1 MNKKSIAVFVI
12 FSLVSF
18 CFSMPVAAIVPHKF
32 KVSDNDVTVTKDTFL
47 DYFSLRGTASYEQT
61 TGIVTLTQDQQ
72 NQVGNFTLNDRID
85 LAGSFSLKGAVN
97 LGDKLDSQGGADGI
111 GVAFHT
117 GKSTDIG
124 EVGES
129 IGIGGLP
136 NALGFKLDT
145 YWNQTD
151 PTEGRDHPFGAF
163 VRTGST
169 PPYSAET
176 DKDSIQYLGK
186 DAVSESGEV
195 FHDFSVT
202 YNGQSKEF
210 SVTYQS
216 ERGPLFW
223 QTTVPNTIEA
233 YSLAM
238 SASTGGNSNKQQ
250 FRMDQFEYSSK
261 NEADT
266 KGSIVLQVKDQTG
279 QAIKG
284 AIFYLYGADDQL
296 VSELMTNDD
305 GNIKVEE
312 LPFGSY
318 YFIEKSVPAGY
329 IKDPDRH
336 HLTVDKDHRNQTI
349 TVINQKELF
358 GKLKILVRDSVNHQP
373 LSGSMF
379 VLRNDD
385 TQTEVN
391 STTEA
396 LGVESFSQV
405 PYGNYQIVQKKASN
419 GYIRTSNQKIELN
432 KPDQEIIIENTKVIN
447 KGTVL
452 VNVVDQKKVT
462 QPIAAVTFVLKD
474 QTGKVVTT
482 VKTDAQGKFKVADLP
497 YGQYLLEQTSFL
509 TGYQEVEQTRS
520 FNLQSPEMTLTLTN
534 RRKAASSQTEKI
546 EDTKET
552 TPPRKHPASSTAR
565 EPKTVTSQSE
575 TIRRRSHFPST
586 AGTIKKNMKQNTQEK
601 GILTIVN
608 HDTQGSLLGNST
620 FMVYSED
627 KQSQYQ
633 LRLGPDGR
641 GQLDLPYGEYIV
653 HQTAASVG
661 FAKNPKRYRVIL
673 NKDHSTQQIIIQN
686 SQLKASKIKEL
697 VNQQTQT
704 VLPAEE
710 NELIWTINIDFRSDV
725 LETEELVLT
734 NVLPKE
740 LSLERASSTSVG
752 GLKDYGTFS
761 QKGQQ
766 LMFKFKKHEDSFSYL
781 INQNIHLELVSKKA
795 ALK

>member
-18 CFSMPVAAIVPHKF
+18 YFSTPVAATIPHSL
-32 KVSDNDVTVTKDTFL
+32 KVSDNAVTVTKDTFL
-47 DYFSLRGTASYEQT
+47 DHFSLHGTASYEQT

-97 LGDKLDSQGGADGI
+97 LGNKLDSQGGADGI

-117 GKSTDIG
+117 GKSSEIG
-124 EVGES
+124 EIGES
-129 IGIGGLP
+129 IGIGGLS

-163 VRTGST
+163 VRTGSI

-186 DAVSESGEV
+186 NAVSESGEV
-195 FHDFSVT
+195 FHDFSVI
-202 YNGQSKEF
+202 YNGQTKEF

-216 ERGPLFW
+216 EEGPLFW

-250 FRMDQFEYSSK
+250 FRIDQFEYSSK
-261 NEADT
+261 DEADT
-266 KGSIVLQVKDQTG
+266 KGSIVLQLKDQTG
-279 QAIKG
+279 QAIKD
-284 AIFYLYGADDQL
+284 AVFYLYGADDQL
-296 VSELMTNDD
+296 VSELMTDDD
-305 GNIKVEE
+305 GKIKVEE

-329 IKDPDRH
+329 IKDAERYD
-336 HLTVDKDHRNQTI
+336 LTLDKDHRNQAVAVT
-349 TVINQKELF
+349 NQKELF
-358 GKLKILVRDSVNHQP
+358 GKLKILVRDSVSHQP

-396 LGVESFSQV
+396 LGVEGFSQV
-405 PYGNYQIVQKKASN
+405 PYGNYQIVQKRAPN
-419 GYIRTSNQKIELN
+419 GYIGTNNQKIALN
-432 KPDQEIIIENTKVIN
+432 EPNQEIIIENTKIIN
-447 KGTVL
+447 KGTLL
-452 VNVVDQKKVT
+452 VNVVDQKKMT
-462 QPIAAVTFVLKD
+462 QPIAAVAFVLKD

-482 VKTDAQGKFKVADLP
+482 VKTDEQGKFKVADLP
-497 YGQYLLEQTSFL
+497 YGQYVLEQTSFL

-534 RRKAASSQTEKI
+534 RRKAASNQTKKI
-546 EDTKET
+546 ENEKET
-552 TPPRKHPASSTAR
+552 THTNKDPANSIVG
-565 EPKTVTSQSE
+565 EPETVTSQAK
-575 TIRRRSHFPST
+575 TVRGLSHFPSIVGT
-586 AGTIKKNMKQNTQEK
+586 AKRNMLQNTQEK
-601 GILTIVN
+601 GLLTIVN
-608 HDTQGSLLGNST
+608 HDMQGSLLGNSK
-620 FMVYSED
+620 FMIYSEG
-627 KQSQYQ
+627 KKSQYQ

-653 HQTAASVG
+653 HQTEASVG
-661 FAKNPKRYRVIL
+661 FVKNPKRYRVIL

-686 SQLKASKIKEL
+686 SQLETSQIKEL

-710 NELIWTINIDFRSDV
+710 NELIWTINIDFRTDI

-740 LSLERASSTSVG
+740 LSLERASSTSVN

-761 QKGQQ
+761 QKGRQ
-766 LMFKFKKHEDSFSYL
+766 LIFKFKKHEDSFSYL
-781 INQNIHLELVSKKA
+781 INQKIHLELVSKKA
-795 ALK
+795 APK